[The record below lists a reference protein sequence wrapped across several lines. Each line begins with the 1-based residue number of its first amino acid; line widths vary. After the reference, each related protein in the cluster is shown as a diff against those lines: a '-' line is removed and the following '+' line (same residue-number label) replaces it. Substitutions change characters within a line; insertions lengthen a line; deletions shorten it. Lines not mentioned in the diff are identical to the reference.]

1 MVNLEV
7 LNPVADAKPEK
18 IELAPKQPDLSGKTV
33 GLFFNQKPGGDILL
47 EHTAEL
53 VKQRYSGIKFKNYL
67 GAVGHIMRHATAEQA
82 DTISKECDAVIGS
95 TAD

>member
-1 MVNLEV
+1 MIELSV
-7 LNPVADAKPEK
+7 LNPVAEAKREK
-18 IELAPKQPDLSGKTV
+18 VELAPRLTDLSGKTI
-33 GLFFNQKPGGDILL
+33 GLLWNAKSGGDVLL
-47 EHTAEL
+47 EQNAEL
-53 VKQRYSGIKFKNYL
+53 LKQRYSGIKFKNYL